1 MEQEY
6 LDAIKEL
13 KAVLETHKD
22 ALSESKTTG
31 YIEDCISDL
40 QYTIE
45 KEREQLIF
53 DGTLKVWSQP
63 PTIWSKAQL
72 GVK

>member
-6 LDAIKEL
+6 LDAIKAL

-22 ALSESKTTG
+22 ALKESKTTG
-31 YIEDCISDL
+31 YLEDCISDL
-40 QYTIE
+40 QYTIG
-45 KEREQLIF
+45 KEQEQLIF
-53 DGTLKVWSQP
+53 DGTLKVWSEP
-63 PTIWSKAQL
+63 PTIWNKSQL